1 MKPYSEKS
9 TVELKG
15 WLTLYIFV
23 LSVFLFC
30 SILMFIY
37 GIQKFKHEHYIMAVS
52 AIVVGVVQ
60 LKIVSI
66 CFLRIQGIYGK
77 LKVQEK
83 R

>member
-60 LKIVSI
+60 LKIVTAVRSLVI
-66 CFLRIQGIYGK
+66 DNQLIRIF
-77 LKVQEK
+77 VS
-83 R
+83 